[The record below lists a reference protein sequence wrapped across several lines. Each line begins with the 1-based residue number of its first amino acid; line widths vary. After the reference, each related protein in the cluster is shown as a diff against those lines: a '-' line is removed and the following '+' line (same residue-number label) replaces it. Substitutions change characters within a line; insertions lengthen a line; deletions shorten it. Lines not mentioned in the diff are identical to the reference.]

1 MKTIFERLLK
11 ISNDYREKVD
21 DLAQDWDLDGRRDY
35 LYADEIKAQRVQER
49 NSKFNKLIDEAAQE
63 AAEKAE
69 PEIAKLRECLKQY
82 ITGSSDLATLS
93 TLQSLIAAG
102 VQLNNTE
109 INAFAQAGGYG
120 VLKML
125 ERPSGGH
132 IQAPRVEGLKKDVDE
147 LTAYFRSIRA
157 YRGEMADA
165 TSETFWGMSA
175 PVGSTIQQGM
185 IAGFGA
191 KLDEIQRRWNALE
204 R

>member
-1 MKTIFERLLK
+1 MRTIFERLLK
-11 ISNDYREKVD
+11 ISNIYREKVD
-21 DLAQDWDLDGRRDY
+21 DLSRDYDLDARRDY
-35 LYADEIKAQRVQER
+35 MFSDTIKAEKVSER
-49 NSKFNKLIDEAAQE
+49 NDKFNRLIDQAAEEAAG
-63 AAEKAE
+63 KAE

-82 ITGSSDLATLS
+82 ITGSSDPTTLS

-109 INAFAQAGGYG
+109 INAFAQVGGYG

-132 IQAPRVEGLKKDVDE
+132 IQAPRVEGLEKDVDE

-185 IAGFGA
+185 IEGFGA
-191 KLDEIQRRWNALE
+191 KLDELAGRWAVLE